1 MRRFSRLLLAA
12 LGASLATCSAPVALA
27 RDGRWDPANP
37 FAKIQA
43 GELPAAVV
51 YQDAE
56 LLVIMDH
63 APISPGHVLVLS
75 KNARARDLVDVPP
88 TTLARMMAMARRL
101 VAAQRDALGADGSTV
116 TINNGAA
123 QTVRSLHIHVIPKY
137 LGRPVDWATRPPVQ
151 AVAALEPEAAKLRAA
166 LAAQR

>member
-1 MRRFSRLLLAA
+1 MSRFRRVLLFALVAA
-12 LGASLATCSAPVALA
+12 LTACAAPVALA
-27 RDGRWDPANP
+27 PDGRWDPANP
-37 FAKIQA
+37 FARIQA
-43 GELPAAVV
+43 GQLPAAIV

-75 KNARARDLVDVPP
+75 KTARARDLIDVPP
-88 TTLARMMAMARRL
+88 ATLERMMAMARRL
-101 VAAQRDALGADGSTV
+101 VAAQRDGLGADGSTV
-116 TINNGAA
+116 TINNGAM

-137 LGRPVDWATRPPVQ
+137 PGRPVDWATRPPVQ
-151 AVAALEPEAAKLRAA
+151 AVAALEPEAAKLGAA